1 MVALAGVTAAV
12 LSVVDLVPYL
22 RDIFRGTTRPHRGTW
37 LIWSVLGL
45 TAFASQ
51 FADGATWSLGLVG
64 MQAATTTLVLLLAI
78 RFGVGGASRAD
89 LCLIGLAGLGLVGW
103 AVSSAPAV
111 ATLFVV
117 AADMI
122 GVAMMLPKTWRD
134 PWSETAPTYVLAS
147 GSGLCGALAVG
158 ELDASLLLYP
168 SYYAFANGVIA
179 AVILRRRRAMQ
190 PAHAETGGSL

>member
-12 LSVVDLVPYL
+12 LSVIDLVPYI

-37 LIWSVLGL
+37 LIWSVLGAI
-45 TAFASQ
+45 AFASQ

-64 MQAATTTLVLLLAI
+64 MQAATTTFVLALSI
-78 RFGVGGASRAD
+78 RFGVGGASTGD

-103 AVSSAPAV
+103 AISSTPVV
-111 ATLFVV
+111 ATMFVV
-117 AADMI
+117 AADFI
-122 GVAMMLPKTWRD
+122 GVVMMLPKTWRD

-147 GSGLCGALAVG
+147 AAGVCGTVAVG

-168 SYYAFANGVIA
+168 VYYAVGSGAIA
-179 AVILRRRRAMQ
+179 AVILHRRRAMQ
-190 PAHAETGGSL
+190 PAHAETGAGG